1 MRTRQREH
9 RAVRALLPSSL
20 FSRVLCGALLLPRAA
35 DRPRPSL
42 FACGLGRRPARYL
55 AHGEAIRHAKR
66 LEPRALDDL
75 KRYDPEMAQGL
86 EWVLRHPGAEDLG
99 LDFDELPGL
108 DPAPV
113 TDASKADF
121 VRRKV
126 RHVLLECRRDGLE
139 AVRSGF
145 WQAMVDLSPEATPF
159 LRLLSATD
167 WSLLLC
173 GEDGLTAEAVADTL
187 RFNGYP
193 KQSRIPAWLPLAV
206 EQFSPENLRR
216 FLIFC
221 TGAPSLPPAGLLA
234 GFEIGVQY
242 QRCSEALPVAHTCFN
257 KLDPPDFQ
265 DQALFVEKFMKA
277 IQECGT
283 FDRV

>member
-1 MRTRQREH
+1 
-9 RAVRALLPSSL
+9 
-20 FSRVLCGALLLPRAA
+20 
-35 DRPRPSL
+35 
-42 FACGLGRRPARYL
+42 
-55 AHGEAIRHAKR
+55 
-66 LEPRALDDL
+66 
-75 KRYDPEMAQGL
+75 MA
-86 EWVLRHPGAEDLG
+86 
-99 LDFDELPGL
+99 
-108 DPAPV
+108 
-113 TDASKADF
+113 
-121 VRRKV
+121 
-126 RHVLLECRRDGLE
+126 
-139 AVRSGF
+139 
-145 WQAMVDLSPEATPF
+145 DLSPEVALF

-167 WSLLLC
+167 WSLPLC

-216 FLIFC
+216 SLIFC

-257 KLDPPDFQ
+257 KLDLPDYR

-277 IQECGT
+277 IQEYGT

>member
-1 MRTRQREH
+1 MNKGKGEVGAKEGKKVRSKL
-9 RAVRALLPSSL
+9 AVHPL
-20 FSRVLCGALLLPRAA
+20 
-35 DRPRPSL
+35 
-42 FACGLGRRPARYL
+42 
-55 AHGEAIRHAKR
+55 EAS
-66 LEPRALDDL
+66 L
-75 KRYDPEMAQGL
+75 KR
-86 EWVLRHPGAEDLG
+86 RED
-99 LDFDELPGL
+99 
-108 DPAPV
+108 
-113 TDASKADF
+113 
-121 VRRKV
+121 
-126 RHVLLECRRDGLE
+126 HQDGLE

-145 WQAMVDLSPEATPF
+145 RQAMVDLSPEVTPF

-167 WSLLLC
+167 WGLPLC

-193 KQSRIPAWLPLAV
+193 KQSHIPAWLPMVV

-242 QRCSEALPVAHTCFN
+242 QRCSEALPVAHTCFS
-257 KLDPPDFQ
+257 KLDLPDYQ

>member
-1 MRTRQREH
+1 
-9 RAVRALLPSSL
+9 
-20 FSRVLCGALLLPRAA
+20 
-35 DRPRPSL
+35 
-42 FACGLGRRPARYL
+42 
-55 AHGEAIRHAKR
+55 
-66 LEPRALDDL
+66 
-75 KRYDPEMAQGL
+75 MAQGL

-167 WSLLLC
+167 WSLPLC

-193 KQSRIPAWLPLAV
+193 KQSRIPASLTLAV

-221 TGAPSLPPAGLLA
+221 TGAPSLAPKGLLA

-242 QRCSEALPVAHTCFN
+242 R
-257 KLDPPDFQ
+257 
-265 DQALFVEKFMKA
+265 
-277 IQECGT
+277 
-283 FDRV
+283 R